1 MALLANLHCVFQKS
15 HGNLTPNEKKDLGH
29 EMSNKKTSRTN
40 WETFL
45 RAFTSKVPQLLVHV
59 YEKFR
64 NETMDD
70 KPKYYHVQEKNT

>member
-1 MALLANLHCVFQKS
+1 MS
-15 HGNLTPNEKKDLGH
+15 NEK
-29 EMSNKKTSRTN
+29 TSTTN

-45 RAFTSKVPQLLVHV
+45 QAFTSKVPQLLVHV

-70 KPKYYHVQEKNT
+70 KPKYYHVQEKNRWDEENYDDKKNFLSKLLVPYGKGLACSA